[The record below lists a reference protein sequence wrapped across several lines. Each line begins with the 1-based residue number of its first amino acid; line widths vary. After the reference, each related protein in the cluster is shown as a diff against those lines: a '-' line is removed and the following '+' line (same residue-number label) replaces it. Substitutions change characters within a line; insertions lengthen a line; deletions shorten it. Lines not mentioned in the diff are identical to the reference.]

1 MPAFLTV
8 LDAWALAFHFPRTT
22 SRMVFIQ
29 KFGDPCCFCPRRKNS
44 RVCGVGRCVNGGGG
58 GEKQGVLQMGTL
70 LCPSLG
76 FSCPQ
81 VIISY
86 ISLSY
91 LVPSLISP
99 FSSFSEK
106 KKRRGKSD
114 CKLWQGV
121 CVLFLILFNENHFI
135 KAEKPDSQLQIKHL
149 STNTTVSARTF
160 FLYIMSLNTVI

>member
-44 RVCGVGRCVNGGGG
+44 WVCGVGRCVNGGGG
-58 GEKQGVLQMGTL
+58 RSKGSCRWEPCCV
-70 LCPSLG
+70 PAWVSLAPKSL
-76 FSCPQ
+76 F
-81 VIISY
+81 SY

-121 CVLFLILFNENHFI
+121 CTLFLILFNENHFI

-149 STNTTVSARTF
+149 STNTTVSTRTF